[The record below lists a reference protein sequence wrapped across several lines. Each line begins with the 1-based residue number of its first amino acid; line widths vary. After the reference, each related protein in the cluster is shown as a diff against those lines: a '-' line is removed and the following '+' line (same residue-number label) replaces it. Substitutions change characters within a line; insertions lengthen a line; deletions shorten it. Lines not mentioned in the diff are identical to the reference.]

1 MANMKALLDGDI
13 LRYETG
19 FASETGW
26 RAITEDP
33 EALPPFD
40 YVKDMLELKILHIL
54 EEVKAHEYE
63 LFLTEGKTFRED
75 LAVTKPYK
83 GTRKDNKPWHFKNLS
98 AYMKDVLPTRVVTN
112 IEADDALAIEHLDPS
127 QETVLCSRDKDLRQ
141 VPGNFYSWELGAQ
154 PSWGPV
160 KIDKVGHLM
169 LNKEKKP
176 AKLTGS
182 GFAFFCAQCLT
193 GDAVDNIPGL
203 PKCGP
208 VAAYDALSPCLD
220 VWDRKEWEDV
230 DNRLMNTVEEMY
242 EYHYGHEWKTH
253 LLEQGRL
260 LWMTRRLHED
270 GFPVLWE
277 LGMTE

>member
-1 MANMKALLDGDI
+1 MKALIDGDI

-33 EALPPFD
+33 EQIPPFE
-40 YVKDMLELKILHIL
+40 YVKDMLELKLLNIVA
-54 EEVKAHEYE
+54 EAGAQEYKI
-63 LFLTEGKTFRED
+63 FVTEGKTFRFD
-75 LAVTKPYK
+75 IAKTKPYK
-83 GTRKDNKPWHFKNLS
+83 GSRKENKPWHFQNLS
-98 AYMKDVLPTRVVTN
+98 AYMKDLLPTKVVTV

-127 QETVLCSRDKDLRQ
+127 QETILCSRDKDLRQ

-160 KIDKVGHLM
+160 KIDKVGHLT
-169 LNKEKKP
+169 LKKGKQP
-176 AKLTGS
+176 KLTGS
-182 GFAFFCAQCLT
+182 GLAFFCAQCLM

-203 PKCGP
+203 PGCGP
-208 VAAYDALSPCLD
+208 VKAYEVLKPCLD
-220 VWDRKEWEDV
+220 NLRCDDQEYIQLD
-230 DNRLMNTVEEMY
+230 LLSQVEELY
-242 EYHYGHEWKTH
+242 EIQYGHEWVTN
-253 LLEQGRL
+253 LMEQGQL

-270 GFPVLWE
+270 GSPVLWE

>member
-1 MANMKALLDGDI
+1 MKALIDGDI

-19 FASETGW
+19 FAAETGW

-40 YVKDMLELKILHIL
+40 YVKDMLELKLLHIV
-54 EEVKAHEYE
+54 EDAGSQEYE
-63 LFLTEGKTFRED
+63 IFMTEGKTFRYD

-83 GTRKDNKPWHFKNLS
+83 GSRKENKPWHYKNLTV
-98 AYMKDVLPTRVVTN
+98 YMRDVLPTQIVTG

-127 QETVLCSRDKDLRQ
+127 QETILCSRDKDLRQ
-141 VPGNFYSWELGAQ
+141 VPGRFYSWELGAQ

-160 KIDKVGHLM
+160 EITQIGHLM
-169 LNKEKKP
+169 LDRDGKQP
-176 AKLTGS
+176 KLTGS

-193 GDAVDNIPGL
+193 GDPVDNIPGL

-208 VAAYDALSPCLD
+208 VKAYTCLCEEVTVED
-220 VWDRKEWEDV
+220 YLMAVEHEYREHYGLGWED
-230 DNRLMNTVEEMY
+230 
-242 EYHYGHEWKTH
+242 H

-260 LWMTRRLHED
+260 LWMTRRLHQD
-270 GFPVLWE
+270 GSPVLWE
-277 LGMTE
+277 LGMIE